1 MKLEKDRDVLSL
13 KGVSVRYVDSTVAL
27 HPTSLDVKQGEFLV
41 LLGASG
47 AGKSTLL
54 RSINGL
60 VLPTKGEVSIPGLA
74 GGVVNAKTLRE
85 HRKRCGMVFQQHHL
99 IGRQSVLRNVLM
111 GKLGDRG
118 AFASLWPWSKKDKL
132 EALTVIERVGLLE
145 KALSRADALSGG
157 QQQRVGI
164 ARALIQK
171 PRILLADEPVASLD
185 PATAHSVLT
194 LLHEICKKDHLTAI
208 VSLHQVELA
217 RSFAD
222 RIIGLRQGAVVFE
235 GRAEQLRFE
244 GRAEQLS
251 PDVARN
257 LYAKQSNASNTSAS
271 TDSPRTLQSSQ
282 TKELLPC

>member
-13 KGVSVRYVDSTVAL
+13 KGVSVRYGDSTVAL

-235 GRAEQLRFE
+235 GRASFCRFLPVSSWLTALDRCCE
-244 GRAEQLS
+244 SVSSKSKNESSENR
-251 PDVARN
+251 RN
-257 LYAKQSNASNTSAS
+257 AASS
-271 TDSPRTLQSSQ
+271 
-282 TKELLPC
+282 

>member
-1 MKLEKDRDVLSL
+1 MKLEKDRDVVLSL
-13 KGVSVRYVDSTVAL
+13 KGVSVRYGDSTVAL

-54 RSINGL
+54 RTINGL
-60 VLPTKGEVSIPGLA
+60 VLPTKGEVSIPGL
-74 GGVVNAKTLRE
+74 GVVNAKTLRE

-235 GRAEQLRFE
+235 GRAEQL
-244 GRAEQLS
+244 S
-251 PDVARN
+251 PDVVRN

-271 TDSPRTLQSSQ
+271 TDSPRILQSSQ

>member
-1 MKLEKDRDVLSL
+1 MKLEKDRDVVLSL
-13 KGVSVRYVDSTVAL
+13 KGVSVRYGDSTVAL

-235 GRAEQLRFE
+235 GRAEQL
-244 GRAEQLS
+244 S
-251 PDVARN
+251 PDVVRN

-271 TDSPRTLQSSQ
+271 TDSPRILQSSQ

>member
-157 QQQRVGI
+157 QQQ
-164 ARALIQK
+164 
-171 PRILLADEPVASLD
+171 PS
-185 PATAHSVLT
+185 
-194 LLHEICKKDHLTAI
+194 
-208 VSLHQVELA
+208 
-217 RSFAD
+217 
-222 RIIGLRQGAVVFE
+222 
-235 GRAEQLRFE
+235 
-244 GRAEQLS
+244 
-251 PDVARN
+251 
-257 LYAKQSNASNTSAS
+257 
-271 TDSPRTLQSSQ
+271 
-282 TKELLPC
+282 

>member
-13 KGVSVRYVDSTVAL
+13 KGVSVRYGDSTVAL

-171 PRILLADEPVASLD
+171 PRVLLADEPVASLD

-235 GRAEQLRFE
+235 GRAEQL
-244 GRAEQLS
+244 S

-257 LYAKQSNASNTSAS
+257 LYAKQSNTSAS

>member
-13 KGVSVRYVDSTVAL
+13 KGVSVRYGDSTVAL

-235 GRAEQLRFE
+235 GRAEQL
-244 GRAEQLS
+244 S

-257 LYAKQSNASNTSAS
+257 LYAKQSNASNTSSS

>member
-13 KGVSVRYVDSTVAL
+13 KGVSVRYGDSTVAL

-194 LLHEICKKDHLTAI
+194 LLHEICKKDVCVRRTHLESRAVI
-208 VSLHQVELA
+208 E
-217 RSFAD
+217 D
-222 RIIGLRQGAVVFE
+222 RPHE
-235 GRAEQLRFE
+235 GDR
-244 GRAEQLS
+244 G
-251 PDVARN
+251 DDG
-257 LYAKQSNASNTSAS
+257 TSI
-271 TDSPRTLQSSQ
+271 DG
-282 TKELLPC
+282 

>member
-13 KGVSVRYVDSTVAL
+13 KGVSVRYGDSTVAL

-235 GRAEQLRFE
+235 GRAEQL
-244 GRAEQLS
+244 S

-257 LYAKQSNASNTSAS
+257 LYAKQSNTSAS

>member
-1 MKLEKDRDVLSL
+1 MKLEKDRDVVLSL
-13 KGVSVRYVDSTVAL
+13 KGVSVRYGDSTVAL

-54 RSINGL
+54 RTINGL

-235 GRAEQLRFE
+235 GRAEQL
-244 GRAEQLS
+244 S
-251 PDVARN
+251 PDVVRN

-271 TDSPRTLQSSQ
+271 TDSPRILQSSQ

>member
-13 KGVSVRYVDSTVAL
+13 KGVSVRYGDSTVAL

-118 AFASLWPWSKKDKL
+118 AFASLWPWSKK
-132 EALTVIERVGLLE
+132 
-145 KALSRADALSGG
+145 
-157 QQQRVGI
+157 
-164 ARALIQK
+164 

-235 GRAEQLRFE
+235 GRAEQL
-244 GRAEQLS
+244 S

>member
-111 GKLGDRG
+111 
-118 AFASLWPWSKKDKL
+118 A
-132 EALTVIERVGLLE
+132 
-145 KALSRADALSGG
+145 
-157 QQQRVGI
+157 
-164 ARALIQK
+164 
-171 PRILLADEPVASLD
+171 
-185 PATAHSVLT
+185 
-194 LLHEICKKDHLTAI
+194 
-208 VSLHQVELA
+208 
-217 RSFAD
+217 
-222 RIIGLRQGAVVFE
+222 
-235 GRAEQLRFE
+235 
-244 GRAEQLS
+244 
-251 PDVARN
+251 
-257 LYAKQSNASNTSAS
+257 SAS
-271 TDSPRTLQSSQ
+271 S
-282 TKELLPC
+282 

>member
-1 MKLEKDRDVLSL
+1 
-13 KGVSVRYVDSTVAL
+13 
-27 HPTSLDVKQGEFLV
+27 
-41 LLGASG
+41 
-47 AGKSTLL
+47 
-54 RSINGL
+54 
-60 VLPTKGEVSIPGLA
+60 
-74 GGVVNAKTLRE
+74 
-85 HRKRCGMVFQQHHL
+85 
-99 IGRQSVLRNVLM
+99 M

-235 GRAEQLRFE
+235 GRAEQL
-244 GRAEQLS
+244 S

-257 LYAKQSNASNTSAS
+257 LYAKQSNTSAS